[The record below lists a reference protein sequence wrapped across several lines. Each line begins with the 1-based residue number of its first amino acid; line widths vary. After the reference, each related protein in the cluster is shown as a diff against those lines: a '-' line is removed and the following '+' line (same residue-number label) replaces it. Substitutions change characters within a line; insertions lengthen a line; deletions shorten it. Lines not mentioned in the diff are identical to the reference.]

1 MQSLQFRSIF
11 AICLMVIVVFPGCSG
26 AQSLAKK
33 GEKMNAAGH
42 YTEAADYFFQAL
54 TRNRNNIRAKMGMI
68 DTGQKVLNDHLDAFN
83 RTNNMGDL
91 HEAVNKYRAA
101 EAYELKVRRL
111 GVSLN
116 IPEHYSKDYQRS
128 KEIVLEE
135 LYTQATDLMADE
147 QYAQAEEK
155 FKEINEL
162 DPNYRDTKGLSDVAY
177 CQPLYIQGKVALDN
191 GAYRM
196 SHDYFSQILNRT
208 DNYKDTRVLQQ
219 EAIDKGRITVALVP
233 FENVTRMPNIE
244 KRVSA
249 YLLDDLSKIPD
260 PFIRFVDRS
269 DMDHILQEQQLS
281 VSGIINDETA
291 TTVGELVGA
300 QALITGKVLDYKEMR
315 GKIQSETRKGYEGY
329 QVKKRSPETG
339 VEYIE
344 TRYKPVQYTEY
355 TAANSVMIT
364 FQYKLLSLETGEI
377 LVSRIVEREAKDGV
391 NYAAFAGNT
400 AMLYPATGNTRN
412 ASAAAKRQI
421 DDKLRAKRTLK
432 STTELSNSLF
442 SNIAGEV
449 AGEIGNYMAQQ

>member
-1 MQSLQFRSIF
+1 MQSLQFSSIL

-42 YTEAADYFFQAL
+42 YTEAADYYFQAL

-162 DPNYRDTKGLSDVAY
+162 DPNFRDTKGLSDVAY